1 MQNRRDHRTVIDTVH
16 KGGGFM
22 FGKRLITSGV
32 IAILIGTLGA
42 CSGGGTNAG
51 SGSGS
56 GSGGTASAQD
66 DTVHGLKDS
75 VRHVT
80 AKTTR
85 VTRPRLVKKCTTATR
100 RVRHSSSSGTGSRR
114 RTRTWY
120 TTERYRSCTRVRSG
134 TETYRKTVRTEKW
147 CVELDDVNGDKR
159 RDDVWYRVGRSVYG
173 DALAADEHARLE
185 FSPVADG
192 CCGVRDRGTGL

>member
-1 MQNRRDHRTVIDTVH
+1 
-16 KGGGFM
+16 M
-22 FGKRLITSGV
+22 FGKRLIVSGA

-42 CSGGGTNAG
+42 CSGGGNAGGTTTYGQDDTTSTTTSTGSG

-85 VTRPRLVKKCTTATR
+85 ATRPRLVRKCSTATH
-100 RVRHSSSSGTGSRR
+100 RVRHTSSSGTGSKRK
-114 RTRTWY
+114 TRTWY
-120 TTERYRSCTRVRSG
+120 TTERSRSCTKVRSG

-159 RDDVWYRVGRSVYG
+159 RDDAWYQVSRSVYG
-173 DALAADEHARLE
+173 DARTADDRARLE
-185 FSPVADG
+185 FDPISEG
-192 CCGVRDRGTGL
+192 C

>member
-1 MQNRRDHRTVIDTVH
+1 
-16 KGGGFM
+16 M
-22 FGKRLITSGV
+22 FGKRLIVSGA
-32 IAILIGTLGA
+32 IAILIGALGA
-42 CSGGGTNAG
+42 CSGGTDANGNGVDNGVTYGQDDTGTGTGAGTGSGTG

-66 DTVHGLKDS
+66 DTVRGLKDS
-75 VRHVT
+75 VRHIA

-85 VTRPRLVKKCTTATR
+85 ATRPRLVKKCTTATR

-120 TTERYRSCTRVRSG
+120 TTERYRSCTRVRRG

-159 RDDVWYRVGRSVYG
+159 RDDVWYRVDRTVYG
-173 DALAADEHARLE
+173 DALAADGHARLE

-192 CCGVRDRGTGL
+192 C